1 MEQVFHLVKKQFELV
16 ITKPPFSQITINLF
30 KFQIMEQQGF
40 FFSQKQFGLVITK
53 PYFYK

>member
-30 KFQIMEQQGF
+30 KFQIMEQKGF
-40 FFSQKQFGLVITK
+40 FL
-53 PYFYK
+53 